1 MVLDPAGRG
10 CPLDGLGHECA
21 DMNYWRVAFGHGLF
35 LMVLVCMYNVLTQPD
50 WRPWLS
56 ATIGFTGWCI
66 ALAESDRHT

>member
-1 MVLDPAGRG
+1 
-10 CPLDGLGHECA
+10 
-21 DMNYWRVAFGHGLF
+21 MNYWRVAFGHGLF